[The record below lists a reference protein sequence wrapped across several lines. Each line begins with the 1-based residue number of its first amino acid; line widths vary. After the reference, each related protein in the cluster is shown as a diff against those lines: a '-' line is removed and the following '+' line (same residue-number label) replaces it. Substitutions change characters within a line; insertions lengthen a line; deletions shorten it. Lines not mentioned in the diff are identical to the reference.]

1 MQVKEEKMKR
11 WAVIIVI
18 LLSMTVVLVPITQ
31 AADEVAGRVVY
42 HTQKVETMEAGEV
55 PGHIVGVAQQSGL
68 TFYTKGPASGQ
79 IATRMANLYYDVV
92 KGKGTF
98 TAYLVDTFQD
108 GSTLIYKCSGT
119 ITPVDE
125 GKRAAFEGTYEIT
138 GGAGRFEGKK
148 GKGSFK
154 GERIGSPKTGGDSY
168 ADFTGTEWK

>member
-1 MQVKEEKMKR
+1 M
-11 WAVIIVI
+11 
-18 LLSMTVVLVPITQ
+18 LLSVTVLLVPTTQ
-31 AADEVAGRVVY
+31 AADEVVGRSVY
-42 HTQKVETMEAGEV
+42 HTEKGEMMEAGDV

-79 IATRMANLYYDVV
+79 IATRMANLYLDVV
-92 KGKGTF
+92 KWKGTF
-98 TAYLVDTFQD
+98 TAYVVDTFQD
-108 GSTLIYKCSGT
+108 GSSLKYKAIGT
-119 ITPVDE
+119 ITPMGE
-125 GKRAAFEGTYEIT
+125 GNRAAFEGTYEIT